1 MRFRSSL
8 LLLALLSST
17 NGCAE
22 LQSVLGA
29 AGDPARAGL
38 PPPPRVEV
46 AAVRLAQAP
55 TPEQLA
61 LYACT
66 KVAPPFVCS
75 MLAIGLGTTAA
86 TPTVAFELEL
96 SIANEAR
103 VPVPLVEMLVGFTAW
118 PEARGQRN
126 LGATCITL
134 CEDPARGC
142 ATPPNACQASST
154 GGERDIRSL
163 SDFGAAATN
172 FLVRVATGEA
182 RLETLRVR
190 TVQPGATLRATFRFE
205 LDVDQLVE
213 LMRAVGDD
221 AIAEL
226 QRGRVPQFAIPY
238 RLEGTLW
245 VRIEG
250 LGRIGVALPATS
262 GTFRL

>member
-1 MRFRSSL
+1 MRLRTA
-8 LLLALLSST
+8 LALLGLLSIT
-17 NGCAE
+17 NGGCAE

-29 AGDPARAGL
+29 VGDPARAGL

-61 LYACT
+61 VYACT
-66 KVAPPFVCS
+66 KVAPPFICS
-75 MLAIGLGTTAA
+75 MLAVGMGVSTA

-96 SIANEAR
+96 AIANQAR
-103 VPVPLVEMLVGFTAW
+103 VPVPLVEILVGFTAW

-126 LGATCITL
+126 LGATCVTL
-134 CEDPARGC
+134 CEDPRAGC
-142 ATPPNACQASST
+142 ATPAGACQA
-154 GGERDIRSL
+154 GANERDIRSL
-163 SDFGAAATN
+163 SDFGVAAAN

-182 RLETLRVR
+182 RIETLRVR
-190 TVQPGATLRATFRFE
+190 TVQPSETLRATFRFE
-205 LDVDQLVE
+205 LDVDQVVE
-213 LMRAVGDD
+213 LMRAVGDE
-221 AIAEL
+221 AINEL

-250 LGRIGVALPATS
+250 LGRVGVTLPATT